1 MLFFGTVYTIKI
13 NTLQG
18 RSLLLLGGEI
28 KDIEPL
34 LPASGLFIITDSNV
48 KSLYGSIFPP
58 GVVLTVEPGEHSK
71 TLAKA
76 EELCQRLLEAGA
88 DRSSFILGFGGGV
101 VCDLAGLV
109 ASIYMRGVRHGFV
122 STSLLS
128 QVDASTGG
136 KTAVNLG
143 DYKNIIGTFKQP
155 EFVLCDHR
163 MLSTLPDEELQSGL
177 GELIKHAVI
186 RDRNLF
192 FDISASMDKV
202 YQRDPVILGDLIRRA
217 VSIKASVVRRDPLEK
232 GPRRVLNFG
241 HTFGHALETYYR
253 IPHGVAVTKGMLLAA
268 ELSVWTGE
276 MPHSELRMLEVIIE
290 KTGMLTDLDL
300 PPDIIGMIS
309 HDKKAEAGSLNIILL
324 RSVGQAVVR
333 RLPLNE
339 ISAFVS
345 LYRDGSKGNKR

>member
-1 MLFFGTVYTIKI
+1 MNRIEL
-13 NTLQG
+13 NTPLG
-18 RSLLLLGGEI
+18 RSLLLLGGEM

-34 LPASGLFIITDSNV
+34 LPASGLFVITDLNV
-48 KSLYGSIFPP
+48 RSLYGNIFPP
-58 GVVLTVEPGEHSK
+58 GMVFTVEPGEQSK
-71 TLAKA
+71 TLARS
-76 EELCQRLLEAGA
+76 EELCKRLLEAGA

-101 VCDLAGLV
+101 ICDLAGLT

-163 MLSTLPDEELQSGL
+163 MLSTLPEEELQSGL

-192 FDISASMDKV
+192 FDISASMEKV
-202 YQRDPVILGDLIRRA
+202 YERDPVILGDLIRRA
-217 VSIKASVVRRDPLEK
+217 VRIKASIVRRDPLES

-241 HTFGHALETYYR
+241 HTFGHVLETYYR

-276 MPHSELRMLEVIIE
+276 MPHSEMKMLEEVIE
-290 KTGMLTDLDL
+290 KTGMLPDLEL
-300 PPDIIGMIS
+300 PDNIIGMMS
-309 HDKKAEAGSLNIILL
+309 HDKKAEAGSLNMILL
-324 RSVGQAVVR
+324 RSVGKAVVR

-339 ISAFVS
+339 IAAFVS
-345 LYRDGSKGNKR
+345 FYRDGKEKNK

>member
-1 MLFFGTVYTIKI
+1 MNRIKL
-13 NTLQG
+13 NTPLG
-18 RSLLLLGGEI
+18 RSLLLLGGEM

-34 LPASGLFIITDSNV
+34 LPVSGLFVITDSNV
-48 KSLYGSIFPP
+48 RSLYGNIFPS
-58 GVVLTVEPGEHSK
+58 GMVLTVEPGEQSK
-71 TLAKA
+71 TLARA
-76 EELCQRLLEAGA
+76 EELCKRLLEAGA

-101 VCDLAGLV
+101 ICDLAGLT

-163 MLSTLPDEELQSGL
+163 MLSTLPEEELQSGL

-192 FDISASMDKV
+192 FDIAASMEKV
-202 YQRDPVILGDLIRRA
+202 YERDPVILGDLIRRA
-217 VSIKASVVRRDPLEK
+217 VRIKASIVRRDPLES

-241 HTFGHALETYYR
+241 HTFGHVLETYYR

-276 MPHSELRMLEVIIE
+276 MPHSEMKMLEEVIE
-290 KTGMLTDLDL
+290 KTGMLPDLEL
-300 PPDIIGMIS
+300 PDNIIGMMS
-309 HDKKAEAGSLNIILL
+309 HDKKAEAGSLNMILL
-324 RSVGQAVVR
+324 RSVGRAVVR

-339 ISAFVS
+339 IAAFVGF
-345 LYRDGSKGNKR
+345 YREGKEENK

>member
-1 MLFFGTVYTIKI
+1 M
-13 NTLQG
+13 
-18 RSLLLLGGEI
+18 

-34 LPASGLFIITDSNV
+34 LPASGLFVITDLNV
-48 KSLYGSIFPP
+48 RSLYGNIFPT
-58 GVVLTVEPGEHSK
+58 GMVFTVEPGEQSK
-71 TLAKA
+71 TLARS
-76 EELCQRLLEAGA
+76 EELCKRLLEAGA

-101 VCDLAGLV
+101 ICDLAGLT

-163 MLSTLPDEELQSGL
+163 MLSTLPEEELQSGL

-192 FDISASMDKV
+192 FDISASMEKV
-202 YQRDPVILGDLIRRA
+202 YERDPVILGDLIRRA
-217 VSIKASVVRRDPLEK
+217 VRIKASIVRRDPLES

-241 HTFGHALETYYR
+241 HTFGHVLETYYR

-276 MPHSELRMLEVIIE
+276 MPHSEMKMLEEVIE
-290 KTGMLTDLDL
+290 KTGMLPDLEL
-300 PPDIIGMIS
+300 PDNIIGMMS
-309 HDKKAEAGSLNIILL
+309 HDKKAEAGSLNMILL
-324 RSVGQAVVR
+324 RSVGKAVVR

-339 ISAFVS
+339 IAAFVS
-345 LYRDGSKGNKR
+345 FYRDGKEKNK

>member
-1 MLFFGTVYTIKI
+1 MNRIEL
-13 NTLQG
+13 NTPLG
-18 RSLLLLGGEI
+18 RSLLLLGGEM

-34 LPASGLFIITDSNV
+34 LPASGLFVITDSNV
-48 KSLYGSIFPP
+48 RSLYGNIFPP
-58 GVVLTVEPGEHSK
+58 GMVLTVEPGEQSK
-71 TLAKA
+71 TLARS
-76 EELCQRLLEAGA
+76 EELCKRLLEAGA

-101 VCDLAGLV
+101 ICDLAGLT

-163 MLSTLPDEELQSGL
+163 MLSTLPEEELQSGL

-192 FDISASMDKV
+192 FDISASMEKV
-202 YQRDPVILGDLIRRA
+202 YERDPVIVGDLIRRA
-217 VSIKASVVRRDPLEK
+217 VRIKASIVRRDPLES

-241 HTFGHALETYYR
+241 HTFGHVLETYYR

-276 MPHSELRMLEVIIE
+276 MPHSEMKMLEELIE
-290 KTGMLTDLDL
+290 KTGMLPDLEL
-300 PPDIIGMIS
+300 PDNIIGMMS
-309 HDKKAEAGSLNIILL
+309 HDKKAEAGSLNMILL
-324 RSVGQAVVR
+324 RSVGKAVVR

-339 ISAFVS
+339 IAAFVS
-345 LYRDGSKGNKR
+345 FYRDGKEENK